1 MKHSLSW
8 TSVCFRRTLGKR
20 SFRLVLTS
28 LSFVRTW
35 LVNKLSHATPSK
47 APLKGGSNF
56 GRAPAG
62 NTEDRI
68 RFFKVWMLN
77 PKVRP
82 WVALSLADPDRRC
95 GTKFSCDFLKCKTYR
110 AKLGI
115 FFSYPPSRADK
126 LTYNA
131 GAPNEKILLQVSEV
145 FLRHKCLF
153 QCDLKVYF

>member
-1 MKHSLSW
+1 
-8 TSVCFRRTLGKR
+8 
-20 SFRLVLTS
+20 
-28 LSFVRTW
+28 
-35 LVNKLSHATPSK
+35 
-47 APLKGGSNF
+47 
-56 GRAPAG
+56 
-62 NTEDRI
+62 
-68 RFFKVWMLN
+68 MLN

-145 FLRHKCLF
+145 FLRHKCPFSVRFKGLF
-153 QCDLKVYF
+153 LNAKKNVSVWIRSLAKTFKLQKILINFRERNIITRIYELLLPF